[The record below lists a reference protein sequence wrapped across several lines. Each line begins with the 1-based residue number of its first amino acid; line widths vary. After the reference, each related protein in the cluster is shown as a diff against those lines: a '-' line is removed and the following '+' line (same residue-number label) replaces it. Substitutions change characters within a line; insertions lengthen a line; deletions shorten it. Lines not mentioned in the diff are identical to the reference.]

1 MYNNK
6 MAIARKR
13 IRAYDAHHK
22 RSIFLVEKKLGA
34 TDISLLRRM
43 LLIAWIERE
52 SNEITPKKA
61 QLIGY
66 NILSM
71 ILHIRKWHVLSAM

>member
-34 TDISLLRRM
+34 TGVSLLRRM
-43 LLIAWIERE
+43 LDIA
-52 SNEITPKKA
+52 NFFK
-61 QLIGY
+61 
-66 NILSM
+66 
-71 ILHIRKWHVLSAM
+71 